1 MRLNFNFLPI
11 IYGKNLRCNAAVKTD
26 ISARALSGSRPN
38 ITGTALLHRTIAA
51 AALLTPP
58 AP

>member
-1 MRLNFNFLPI
+1 MRLNFNFLAK
-11 IYGKNLRCNAAVKTD
+11 IYGKNLMCSAAVKTD
-26 ISARALSGSRPN
+26 ISARALSASRPN
-38 ITGTALLHRTIAA
+38 ITGTAPLHRTIAA

>member
-11 IYGKNLRCNAAVKTD
+11 IYGKNLWCNAAVKTD
-26 ISARALSGSRPN
+26 ISARAFPASRPN
-38 ITGTALLHRTIAA
+38 ITAPALLRRTFAA